1 MKMPLV
7 LAILGAVVG
16 IVVALVLF
24 LFVFGGG
31 GAGEAQALVPT
42 PEPTVVNVPGKLGP
56 HITLQDR
63 VFNLT
68 STTPVYL
75 KMQTII
81 EFETTDPRWGRVLHG
96 CVARPLPVGG
106 PLYASTDPVGAVGA
120 RTAATE
126 GGAASP
132 CEAEEQALQAE
143 FEEEIG
149 SGRALI
155 EDAVTTIVT
164 SKTAAELATAE
175 GKDALKAEIVDAV
188 QEIIEEPRVSRVLF
202 VNFITQ

>member
-1 MKMPLV
+1 MKKPLV
-7 LAILGAVVG
+7 LAVLGAVVG
-16 IVVALVLF
+16 VVVALVLF
-24 LFVFGGG
+24 LLVFGGG

-63 VFNLT
+63 VFNLH

-96 CVARPLPVGG
+96 CVALPLPFAG
-106 PLYASTDPVGAVGA
+106 PMYASADPVGAVGRRA
-120 RTAATE
+120 PATE
-126 GGAASP
+126 SAAGSP
-132 CEAEEQALQAE
+132 CEAEEHALQTE

-149 SGRALI
+149 SGRQLI

-164 SKTAAELATAE
+164 SKTAQELATAE
-175 GKDALKAEIVDAV
+175 GKDALKREIREAI
-188 QEIIEEPRVSRVLF
+188 QEILEEHHVSRVLF